1 MGSTGGPPTGR
12 ERRGD
17 PEADPEH
24 GRGTHSG
31 PERGHGHGHGHG
43 THSEPERGRGT
54 HADPERG
61 PGPDTRGQ
69 GTDAGPER
77 RNGTDAAGVVVLV
90 GCAVWSLVSAA
101 GRDGRPEGVLL
112 AVFAVTAGYA
122 CGRISGS
129 LLPVGGFVV
138 TASGALAVAV
148 ASHDGVVPGA
158 AAGAVTPLGQ
168 TGAVAALLVLGTG
181 AACCAASAARTASGR
196 TASHLFALAVACSAL
211 ALASVPAFAACV
223 TVMLCSLAAALIR
236 RRTAVLTAL
245 ALTTGLVAG
254 ATWAVAEDALPS
266 GLATSVEAPLT
277 VHRVELWRD
286 AVTLARQEPVRG
298 VGPARFGRLSPTSVQ
313 SPASGNKPHSAPLQQ
328 AAEQGVVGVALLA
341 AVFGWIL
348 YGLRRSPRPAPVTLS
363 AAAALTAVAVLA
375 CVGNVLSFA
384 PVTTGA
390 ALLAGLATARTTREG
405 QDL

>member
-1 MGSTGGPPTGR
+1 
-12 ERRGD
+12 
-17 PEADPEH
+17 
-24 GRGTHSG
+24 
-31 PERGHGHGHGHG
+31 
-43 THSEPERGRGT
+43 
-54 HADPERG
+54 
-61 PGPDTRGQ
+61 
-69 GTDAGPER
+69 
-77 RNGTDAAGVVVLV
+77 
-90 GCAVWSLVSAA
+90 VWSLVSAA

-158 AAGAVTPLGQ
+158 TAGAATPLGQ

-181 AACCAASAARTASGR
+181 AACCAASAARTACGR
-196 TASHLFALAVACSAL
+196 TASRLFALAVACS